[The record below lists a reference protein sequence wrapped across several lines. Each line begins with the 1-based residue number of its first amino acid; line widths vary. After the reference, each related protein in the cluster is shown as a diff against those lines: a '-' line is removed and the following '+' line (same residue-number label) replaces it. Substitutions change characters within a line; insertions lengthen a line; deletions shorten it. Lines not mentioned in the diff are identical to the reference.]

1 MERIKTH
8 IDSVGRY
15 GNSSYLVGQYGGAG
29 EMAQCFC
36 RAAAVQGATF
46 VLSHRIE
53 RLEKVEGPRSW
64 KLKLEGVDGETSTD
78 FVVGDADCL
87 RQRLPR
93 KGAAARRGKKG
104 RTMMKGVLVLD
115 RSIPFDDPS
124 SSSASSTAAEEE
136 QDKEGEEKE
145 DGGVS
150 PSEGVSSKQKLPPPE
165 TALIV
170 FPPSEESGPN
180 SSAVTALQMGEGTF
194 SCPKGTYVV
203 YLSSPLSHDT
213 DGETGATDP
222 KTFFQPYRNILLRLA
237 GRNSQ
242 EFESKERQQTEGLK
256 PLMELYCTQVEEEE
270 EEGGEGAEMGEEE
283 KEEESVVRVPFPP
296 QLLGSTLASGI
307 SSSSSSNNLV
317 GSLDLASRQAEE
329 IFWDMMVSLS
339 RESPS
344 SGGKQT
350 REQRHAAAQDL
361 RQRTAEAKRRQ
372 RKRTYAVGQGLGGVV
387 EATALEGKQDDP
399 VVVDFFPVEED
410 GDEETD
416 E

>member
-15 GNSSYLVGQYGGAG
+15 GNSAYLVGQYGGAG

-53 RLEKVEGPRSW
+53 RLEKDEGPRSW
-64 KLKLEGVDGETSTD
+64 KLKLEGVDGETSSD

-104 RTMMKGVLVLD
+104 KTMMKGVLVLD

-124 SSSASSTAAEEE
+124 SSSASSAAAEEE
-136 QDKEGEEKE
+136 QVKEGEEGKE
-145 DGGVS
+145 GGVG
-150 PSEGVSSKQKLPPPE
+150 PSEGAPAKQKLPPPE

-203 YLSSPLSHDT
+203 YLSSPLSHGTD
-213 DGETGATDP
+213 DGENGATDP
-222 KTFFQPYRNILLRLA
+222 KTVFQPYRNILLRLA
-237 GRNSQ
+237 ARNSQ
-242 EFESKERQQTEGLK
+242 EFESKERQQDEELK
-256 PLMELYCTQVEEEE
+256 PLMELYYSQVEEEE
-270 EEGGEGAEMGEEE
+270 EEGGEGGQMGEEE

-296 QLLGSTLASGI
+296 QLSESTLASAII
-307 SSSSSSNNLV
+307 SGSNNLV

-329 IFWDMMVSLS
+329 IFWVMMVSLS
-339 RESPS
+339 GETS
-344 SGGKQT
+344 SSDEART
-350 REQRHAAAQDL
+350 RKQRHAAAQDL

-372 RKRTYAVGQGLGGVV
+372 RKKAYAVGQGLGGVV
-387 EATALEGKQDDP
+387 EATEAEGKQDDP

-410 GDEETD
+410 GDEEAD

>member
-15 GNSSYLVGQYGGAG
+15 GNSAYLVGQYGGAG

-53 RLEKVEGPRSW
+53 RLEKDEGPRSW
-64 KLKLEGVDGETSTD
+64 KLKLEGVDGETSSD

-104 RTMMKGVLVLD
+104 KTMMKGVLVLD

-124 SSSASSTAAEEE
+124 SSSASSAAAEEE
-136 QDKEGEEKE
+136 QVKEGEEGKKE
-145 DGGVS
+145 
-150 PSEGVSSKQKLPPPE
+150 
-165 TALIV
+165 A
-170 FPPSEESGPN
+170 
-180 SSAVTALQMGEGTF
+180 AVTALQMGEGTF

-203 YLSSPLSHDT
+203 YLSSPLSHGTD
-213 DGETGATDP
+213 DGENGATDP
-222 KTFFQPYRNILLRLA
+222 KTVFQPYRNILLRLA
-237 GRNSQ
+237 ARNSQ
-242 EFESKERQQTEGLK
+242 EFESKERQQDEELK
-256 PLMELYCTQVEEEE
+256 PLMELYYSQVEEEE
-270 EEGGEGAEMGEEE
+270 EEGGEGGQMGEEE

-296 QLLGSTLASGI
+296 QLSESTLASAII
-307 SSSSSSNNLV
+307 SVSNNLV

-329 IFWDMMVSLS
+329 IFWDVMVSLS
-339 RESPS
+339 RHSPS
-344 SGGKQT
+344 SDGKQT
-350 REQRHAAAQDL
+350 KEQRHAAAQDL

-372 RKRTYAVGQGLGGVV
+372 RKKTYAVGQGLGGVV
-387 EATALEGKQDDP
+387 EATEAEGKQVDP

-410 GDEETD
+410 GDEEAD